1 MAGREPVVARNIGE
15 QTVGSGSGGYPMLR
29 PPATTHIELAALM
42 QNMTAGKKS
51 SMEGLSLVKESKG
64 GNMGDFRDILR
75 KMGADAENI
84 VRDPEALVQPPEY
97 DTHRCTEQG
106 YFIRRHLRSGASVLQ
121 FDCGHIQL
129 RQKSEPLPS
138 GHRA

>member
-1 MAGREPVVARNIGE
+1 MANTEYVVARNIGE

-29 PPATTHIELAALM
+29 PPTLYGSSLAVLM

-97 DTHRCTEQG
+97 DTHRCTEQD
-106 YFIRRHLRSGASVLQ
+106 YFIRRQLRSGASVLQ
-121 FDCGHIQL
+121 FDCGHIQV
-129 RQKSEPLPS
+129 RQKSEPLPG